1 MTARFGLIGAGGIAR
16 AYTQVFDGLE
26 EARIVAVA
34 DVRARNADALAEQV
48 GGTSYPSHRAL
59 LEEADVDAVL
69 VCTPPATHPEIALHA
84 ISRGRHVLCEKP
96 LAVDVASARS
106 MIAAA
111 DAAGVLFTMATK
123 FRFVEDMVRTK
134 QVLASG
140 ILGDLI
146 QLENVF
152 ASRVDMTRTWH
163 SQPAVSGGGVLIDNG
178 THSVD
183 IARYFLGPIAEV
195 LAVEATRAQNLPV
208 EDTVQLLVR
217 TEDGVLGAIDL
228 SWSYDKANDSYLELY
243 GTEGT
248 VRVGWRDSR
257 YRQATSPD
265 WVVFGDGYDKVTC
278 MRSQVRNFCAAMQ
291 GEAKLA
297 ITAADAIASVL
308 VVEAAYESLQT
319 GRWVR
324 VAGVGDEAGATDADE
339 AGEASATG
347 AQVA

>member
-26 EARIVAVA
+26 EAALVAVA

-69 VCTPPATHPEIALHA
+69 VCTPPATHPEIALRA
-84 ISRGRHVLCEKP
+84 IERGRHVLCEKP

-111 DAAGVLFTMATK
+111 DDAGVLFTMATK
-123 FRFVEDMVRTK
+123 FRFVEDMVRAK

-163 SQPAVSGGGVLIDNG
+163 SQPAISGGGVLIDNG
-178 THSVD
+178 THSID

-257 YRQATSPD
+257 YRQATTSE

-308 VVEAAYESLQT
+308 VVEAAYESLAT
-319 GRWVR
+319 GRWVG
-324 VAGVGDEAGATDADE
+324 VAGVGDDADDADE
-339 AGEASATG
+339 DDEDGARG